1 LTSPPVEIS
10 RQAQVAGAAVAQSE
24 RAGMEEQL
32 LQKIDITSDDFR
44 QLMQNRAN
52 QVEAYLLKSGRVTA
66 DRLFITAPKPVN
78 AGFIGEDRANLTLD

>member
-1 LTSPPVEIS
+1 
-10 RQAQVAGAAVAQSE
+10 
-24 RAGMEEQL
+24 
-32 LQKIDITSDDFR
+32 
-44 QLMQNRAN
+44 MQNRAN